1 MFFIS
6 PYITNVI
13 LLVTIVLSG
22 LQHVRLKRDNPVTNV
37 QFGMMTFCMALIV
50 VVALYDR
57 TDPWLSLAF
66 FIVAV
71 GCLVMMLRQHR
82 MLPPMNAIE

>member
-6 PYITNVI
+6 SYITNVI

-22 LQHVRLKRDNPVTNV
+22 LQHARLKRANPVTNV
-37 QFGMMTFCMALIV
+37 QFGMMIFCMMLVV
-50 VVALYDR
+50 VVALYNR
-57 TDPWLSLAF
+57 SDPWLSLAF

-71 GCLVMMLRQHR
+71 GCLAMTLRQQR

>member
-22 LQHVRLKRDNPVTNV
+22 IQHARLKRHNPVANV
-37 QFGMMTFCMALIV
+37 QFGMMIFCMALVV
-50 VVALYDR
+50 VVALYNR
-57 TDPWLSLAF
+57 TRPWLSLAF

-71 GCLVMMLRQHR
+71 GCLAMALRQQR
-82 MLPPMNAIE
+82 MMPPMNAIE

>member
-22 LQHVRLKRDNPVTNV
+22 VQHARLKRDNPVTNV
-37 QFGMMTFCMALIV
+37 QFGMMVFCMVLMV
-50 VVALYDR
+50 VVALYNGIN
-57 TDPWLSLAF
+57 PWLSLAF
-66 FIVAV
+66 FVAAV
-71 GCLVMMLRQHR
+71 GCLMMTLRQHR